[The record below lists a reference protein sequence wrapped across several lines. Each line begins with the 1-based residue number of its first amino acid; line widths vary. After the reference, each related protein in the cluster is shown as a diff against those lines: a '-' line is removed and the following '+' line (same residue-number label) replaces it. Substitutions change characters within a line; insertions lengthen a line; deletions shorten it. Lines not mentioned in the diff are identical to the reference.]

1 MIIVTHKDA
10 YRRSRTNMA
19 KHLDL
24 HVNNAIVIVHVN
36 ENRENN
42 GIGHDQPSFKRPTK
56 NRFTTSSAE
65 QTP

>member
-1 MIIVTHKDA
+1 
-10 YRRSRTNMA
+10 MA
-19 KHLDL
+19 KRLDL

-36 ENRENN
+36 ENREKN
-42 GIGHDQPSFKRPTK
+42 GIGHDQPCFKRPTK